1 MIMAPCAQL
10 SADATMVQGLIGSVD
25 CRVHDL
31 AQTGYAVLAGPGS
44 PVALLLTGLLT
55 LYVVFIGYRLML
67 GRGGL
72 RVGDATL
79 MVLKVALVV
88 ALATNWPLFQTLVY
102 DTATKG
108 PAEVA
113 GLLLGGLQG
122 QSADPFTGLQDAF
135 DGLQKSAAL
144 MASRASPGAAAMQ
157 GGPGFGAFAAN
168 TGGLILV
175 LSTLGV
181 LLASKVV
188 MAILLALAPLIAGL
202 MLFEATRGLVE
213 GWLKAMIA
221 LALTPLIATLAL
233 SLELAMLSPSLKA
246 LAEAR
251 AAQQFAAFDLNPAVT
266 VLVLTLVFALV
277 MVLAVIAVGVIAAG
291 LRLPRNLTGAAW
303 NNLAVTPEAPRYATA
318 EIEPMTRAATVA
330 AAAIALERRDAA
342 AASSDPI
349 GPRLLTI
356 VSDRGGA
363 PAQAAYAGSSVAL
376 GHSYRRTPAPRRAAS
391 GARRDQ

>member
-1 MIMAPCAQL
+1 MMNACAQL
-10 SADATMVQGLIGSVD
+10 ASADTAMVQGLIGSVD

-31 AQTGYAVLAGPGS
+31 AHTGYATLAGPGS
-44 PVALLLTGLLT
+44 PVALLLTGLMT
-55 LYVVFIGYRLML
+55 LYVVFVGYRLML
-67 GRGGL
+67 GRGGI

-79 MVLKVALVV
+79 MVLKFGLVV

-102 DTATKG
+102 DTLTKG

-113 GLLLGGLQG
+113 GLLLGG
-122 QSADPFTGLQDAF
+122 AHPFAGLQDAF
-135 DGLQKSAAL
+135 DGLQKSASL

-168 TGGLILV
+168 TGGMILV

-188 MAILLALAPLIAGL
+188 LAMLLALAPLVAGL

-221 LALTPLIATLAL
+221 LALTPLVAVLTL
-233 SLELAMLSPSLKA
+233 SLELAMLAPSLKA
-246 LAEAR
+246 LAQAR
-251 AAQQFAAFDLNPAVT
+251 AAQQFAAFDLGPAVT

-277 MVLAVIAVGVIAAG
+277 MVAAVIALGVIAAG
-291 LRLPRNLTGAAW
+291 LRLPRGLASVPRSDVAA
-303 NNLAVTPEAPRYATA
+303 APDAPRYAA
-318 EIEPMTRAATVA
+318 SQVEPMTRAATIA
-330 AAAIALERRDAA
+330 AAAVALNRRDTAPAA
-342 AASSDPI
+342 SDPI
-349 GPRLLTI
+349 GPRMLT
-356 VSDRGGA
+356 VVADRGPAFTHPAYAAPGA
-363 PAQAAYAGSSVAL
+363 PL
-376 GHSYRRTPAPRRAAS
+376 GHSYRRAPGPRRAAS